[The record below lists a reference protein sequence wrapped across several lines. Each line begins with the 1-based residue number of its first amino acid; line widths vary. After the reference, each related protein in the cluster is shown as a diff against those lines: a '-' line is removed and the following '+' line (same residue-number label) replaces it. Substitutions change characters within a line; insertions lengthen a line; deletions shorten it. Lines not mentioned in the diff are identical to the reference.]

1 MKYKKESVLLN
12 KSRYYS
18 DKILRYGK
26 LGIIYI
32 GSNHYFFFIIP
43 LIGVALFL
51 TISLYQNNTVISK
64 KEVLQQIISV
74 SSISSAIIITYL
86 FSKLFSERN
95 LRVEYKKKV
104 DELSIRINFFRILM
118 YRLITEDSLWKV
130 GQSSIRSVLNNK
142 LNWLTFEIYRGDD
155 KNNTLTYEEHE
166 TITTQI
172 NGWMGQA
179 YLAMKGFSDGD
190 DSFLKYNDTN
200 NRNYSL
206 NDVIRYDEYQ
216 SYIWS
221 YLDEYSSNTA
231 IFNAHEIH
239 SMWFDRMDQ
248 YYRKITNTKLKRGK
262 FKEQIKDLMTY
273 FHENIFQ
280 KHYYFNTFLS
290 KKFPV
295 SFLRLF
301 TNILVNAVTLI
312 ASLLFLLLEV
322 PMETFLSNLLI
333 SIFITNMIDLI
344 VILFKAIPQELK
356 VEERYSI

>member
-1 MKYKKESVLLN
+1 
-12 KSRYYS
+12 
-18 DKILRYGK
+18 
-26 LGIIYI
+26 
-32 GSNHYFFFIIP
+32 
-43 LIGVALFL
+43 
-51 TISLYQNNTVISK
+51 
-64 KEVLQQIISV
+64 
-74 SSISSAIIITYL
+74 
-86 FSKLFSERN
+86 
-95 LRVEYKKKV
+95 KKV

-200 NRNYSL
+200 NRNYRL

-231 IFNAHEIH
+231 IFNAHESD
-239 SMWFDRMDQ
+239 SMRWDRKDQ
-248 YYRKITNTKLKRGK
+248 YYRKNTNPRLQRGELKV
-262 FKEQIKDLMTY
+262 QIKDLIYY
-273 FHENIFQ
+273 FHENNFQ
-280 KHYYFNTFLS
+280 KQY
-290 KKFPV
+290 
-295 SFLRLF
+295 
-301 TNILVNAVTLI
+301 
-312 ASLLFLLLEV
+312 
-322 PMETFLSNLLI
+322 
-333 SIFITNMIDLI
+333 
-344 VILFKAIPQELK
+344 
-356 VEERYSI
+356 